1 MYAQIPRSLELP
13 TPTPPPPPLLLS
25 LSVPAHRLA
34 RKINARGKKWPEKP
48 KAK

>member
-1 MYAQIPRSLELP
+1 MYAQIPRSLA
-13 TPTPPPPPLLLS
+13 PPPPPLSLS
-25 LSVPAHRLA
+25 LALPTHRLA